1 MKFSEFKAEPKVEFV
16 KFKKENPEKVES
28 IEDELKK
35 YENLSSE
42 ELMAEFIKES
52 RKQRNSG
59 ELTDE
64 KINNI
69 KQTLKPF
76 LNDAQQQKLNDLL
89 GVIND

>member
-1 MKFSEFKAEPKVEFV
+1 MKFSEFKAEPKVEFE
-16 KFKKENPEKVES
+16 KIKKENPEKVES